1 MTINEL
7 QNLRNTVIGDYKYYL
22 VKNVKDLDGK
32 IYPISIA
39 TNECS
44 DIGNNLLALID
55 AEIGRQ
61 TVVAEN
67 DQNKNHY
74 GTKTTLL

>member
-7 QNLRNTVIGDYKYYL
+7 QKLRETVIDDYKYYL

-32 IYPISIA
+32 IYPITMA

-67 DQNKNHY
+67 ERK
-74 GTKTTLL
+74 GI